1 MKDKR
6 LNNMEK
12 ETTINYGQK
21 RENMISTSHI
31 RDVEIAVIN
40 YLLSSVENCLE
51 ILPKLSHEHFTYAST
66 RRVYDL
72 LKDVKINE
80 RVLDIVKNKYKE
92 LLLENDLEK
101 YYDLTLYNAM
111 YIFSSNPSTN
121 IELDLFELNE
131 YANEK
136 LEILKQENNF
146 NLKIEIEELTN
157 TAIASFIDNRLFDI
171 YTTNFYTINPD
182 ITDTFEKT
190 LNNVIKYF
198 NKDNYKVELMF
209 DEITE
214 LPNKIILKKE
224 TEKLDKKY
232 EISMWLAQNNFFNEL
247 IYNNLDFLI
256 SSPLLEF
263 DNLGLKNLPKE
274 IDVFEKTMILTLK
287 NNELS
292 TLPNEIKNL
301 EKLLALILCNNKIE
315 IISEFLYEMKT
326 LNQLCLHGNGISEIK
341 EDIVNLENLIQL
353 SISKNKLQELPNN
366 LSKLI
371 NLKELEFEDNPLL
384 NNIPADIFKL
394 PNLEK
399 LSFDDRFLS
408 IIVQNKHLFSKINSI
423 NLKYSNL
430 DKNDELIKS
439 LNFSITEDDWQEE
452 NDEKYYGAIHLCLNE
467 VNH

>member
-1 MKDKR
+1 
-6 LNNMEK
+6 MEK

-21 RENMISTSHI
+21 RENLISLSHI
-31 RDVEIAVIN
+31 RDVEVGVIN

-51 ILPKLSHEHFTYAST
+51 ILPKLTYEHFTYAST
-66 RRVYDL
+66 RRVYTL
-72 LKDVKINE
+72 LKDMEINE
-80 RVLDIVKNKYKE
+80 ILLNLIKNKYKSII
-92 LLLENDLEK
+92 LKDNVEK
-101 YYDLTLYNAM
+101 YYDLTLNNAI
-111 YIFSSNPSTN
+111 YIFSSNASTN

-136 LEILKQENNF
+136 FEILKQENNSK
-146 NLKIEIEELTN
+146 LKIEIEELTN
-157 TAIASFIDNRLFDI
+157 TTIASFIDNRLFDI

-190 LNNVIKYF
+190 LNNIFGYF
-198 NKDNYKVELMF
+198 NKDNYKVELML

-232 EISMWLAQNNFFNEL
+232 EISLWIAQNNFLNEL

-256 SSPLLEF
+256 SSPILEL
-263 DNLGLKNLPKE
+263 DNLGLKNLPKD
-274 IDVFEKTMILTLK
+274 IDVFEKTMILSFK
-287 NNELS
+287 DNELS

-315 IISEFLYEMKT
+315 IIPEFLYEMKK
-326 LNQLCLHGNGISEIK
+326 LKQLCLHGNGIGEIK
-341 EDIVNLENLIQL
+341 EDIINLENLIHL
-353 SISKNKLQELPNN
+353 SVSKNKFQELPNN

-384 NNIPADIFKL
+384 KDLSINILKL
-394 PNLEK
+394 PNLEI
-399 LSFDDRFLS
+399 LSLDDRFLP

-423 NLKYSNL
+423 NLEYSNYNE
-430 DKNDELIKS
+430 NDELIKS
-439 LNFSITEDDWQEE
+439 LNFSIIDDDWQNEE
-452 NDEKYYGAIHLCLNE
+452 VDKFYGAICLCMN
-467 VNH
+467 NS

>member
-1 MKDKR
+1 
-6 LNNMEK
+6 MEK

-21 RENMISTSHI
+21 RENLISLSHI
-31 RDVEIAVIN
+31 RDVEVGVIN

-51 ILPKLSHEHFTYAST
+51 ILPKLTYEHFTYAST
-66 RRVYDL
+66 RRVYTL
-72 LKDVKINE
+72 LKDMEINE
-80 RVLDIVKNKYKE
+80 ILLNLIKNKYKSII
-92 LLLENDLEK
+92 LKDNVEK
-101 YYDLTLYNAM
+101 YYDLTLNNAI
-111 YIFSSNPSTN
+111 YIFSSNASTN

-136 LEILKQENNF
+136 LEILKEENNSK
-146 NLKIEIEELTN
+146 LIIEIEELTN
-157 TAIASFIDNRLFDI
+157 TTIASFIDNRLFDI
-171 YTTNFYTINPD
+171 HTTNLYTINSD

-190 LNNVIKYF
+190 LNNIFSYF
-198 NKDNYKVELMF
+198 NKDNYKLELMF
-209 DEITE
+209 DEITQ
-214 LPNKIILKKE
+214 LANKIILKKE
-224 TEKLDKKY
+224 TKKLDKKY
-232 EISMWLAQNNFFNEL
+232 EISLWLAQNNFFNEL

-287 NNELS
+287 DNELS

-326 LNQLCLHGNGISEIK
+326 LKQLCLHGNGISEIK